1 MSWVPQGPCG
11 YGLCVPP
18 GDKRE
23 ASLHRSSWIL
33 GENQSPSKTL
43 AQGQRTRTDRCHS
56 GHIAVGQVR
65 GPLLACQSEHELP
78 VCLPACPLANL
89 GVDKVLLKGLTWLAK
104 DNNNNK
110 IKSFLLSF
118 EYLMMRD
125 GRQSRS
131 CYSYSHWLYPLY
143 PTSSYTH
150 RGAESLSQRS
160 SGPMLSEIS
169 TMQLSAKSHANRA
182 THRHR

>member
-1 MSWVPQGPCG
+1 MLREPRSNIVFLKGPVAVACVYLQVIKG
-11 YGLCVPP
+11 RTGRLLCTARP
-18 GDKRE
+18 
-23 ASLHRSSWIL
+23 
-33 GENQSPSKTL
+33 
-43 AQGQRTRTDRCHS
+43 AQGKRTRTDHCHS

-118 EYLMMRD
+118 EYLMMRHR
-125 GRQSRS
+125 RQSRS
-131 CYSYSHWLYPLY
+131 CYSYSRWLYPLY
-143 PTSSYTH
+143 LTSSYTH

-169 TMQLSAKSHANRA
+169 TMQLSAKSQANRA
-182 THRHR
+182 THYHR